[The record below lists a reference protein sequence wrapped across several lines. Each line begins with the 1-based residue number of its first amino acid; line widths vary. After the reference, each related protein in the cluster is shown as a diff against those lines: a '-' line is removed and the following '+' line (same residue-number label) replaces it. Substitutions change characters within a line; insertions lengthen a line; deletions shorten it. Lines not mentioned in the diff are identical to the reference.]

1 MSTIVSIGDL
11 KLSLQTNNHGH
22 WALCDGTL
30 LPIDGAYSLL
40 FNVIGHTFGAYNDS
54 NGTGYFQLPNTTDS
68 VLGIGGK
75 THPIGET
82 IGKEEVVLTNNQL
95 PKHTHP
101 CMGLVTHCLAIKDC
115 VKRDGGMI

>member
-30 LPIDGAYSLL
+30 LPID
-40 FNVIGHTFGAYNDS
+40 
-54 NGTGYFQLPNTTDS
+54 GYFQLPNTTDS